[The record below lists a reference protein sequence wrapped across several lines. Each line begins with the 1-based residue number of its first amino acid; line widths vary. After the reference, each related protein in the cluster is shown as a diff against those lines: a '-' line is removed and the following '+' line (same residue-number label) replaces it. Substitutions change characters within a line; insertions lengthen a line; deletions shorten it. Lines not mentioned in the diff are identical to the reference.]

1 MRPGIT
7 GWAQVNGGRII
18 STFDKLVLDIWY
30 VQNASYVLDLAIVV
44 RTMKMILF
52 GDRIN
57 TDAINQARNQLGS
70 KTALRTT
77 MVPAE

>member
-1 MRPGIT
+1 MGT
-7 GWAQVNGGRII
+7 EGGRII

-30 VQNASYVLDLAIVV
+30 VQNASFVLDLAIVV